1 MMCTNPTI
9 ANRNIE
15 QTIKL
20 ANGVA
25 ECESGGEAAVCGCL
39 LTGWLN
45 VSGMSTFDVVY
56 KRYFV

>member
-25 ECESGGEAAVCGCL
+25 ECESGGEAAVSGCQPP
-39 LTGWLN
+39 
-45 VSGMSTFDVVY
+45 VDGMAECVQYVNF
-56 KRYFV
+56 